1 MARTVFRKTYA
12 KYEGSVAEDDIRIRL
27 PIASR
32 RVFLDRRT
40 LIAIAIAIAVDRHI
54 LASESN
60 ATRTRTQ
67 TKAEWHKMIGP
78 QKLFM
83 FLKRLVVTVLYLL
96 PTRFQ

>member
-1 MARTVFRKTYA
+1 MAQTVFWKTYA
-12 KYEGSVAEDDIRIRL
+12 KYEGSVAEDDIRIGL

-40 LIAIAIAIAVDRHI
+40 LIAIAIAVDRHI
-54 LASESN
+54 LASESS
-60 ATRTRTQ
+60 ATRTRTR
-67 TKAEWHKMIGP
+67 TKAEWHKMIRP

-83 FLKRLVVTVLYLL
+83 ILKRLVVTVLYLL

>member
-1 MARTVFRKTYA
+1 MAQTVFWKTYA
-12 KYEGSVAEDDIRIRL
+12 KYEGSVAEDDIRIIIRL

-40 LIAIAIAIAVDRHI
+40 LIAIAIAVDRHI
-54 LASESN
+54 LVRVV

-67 TKAEWHKMIGP
+67 TKAKWHKMIRP

-83 FLKRLVVTVLYLL
+83 L
-96 PTRFQ
+96 